1 MLQRRNDKIV
11 PRLGISFD
19 AKTLVTYNCNVMNP
33 FHEKKDVA
41 KKKRIDTY
49 WHSSSLDQSKW
60 VTQKQVRTWKKT
72 LLLFLSTTAFSNW
85 RGKPSSAKHKLH
97 PNGFCLYLIPRKKS
111 QTKSRLMSSVFVY
124 IICTV
129 FFEQKVLLSTN
140 GEKGVAWGVCL
151 LCRMASSLVMKTS
164 SSRKLQWPFK
174 KQGGRK
180 EEEKKKRKSCNKLSK
195 VWTKCGIEII
205 SEWAFSL
212 IFMHLPFDEVFTH
225 SSGVWMFH
233 KYFVKTQ
240 VDQI

>member
-19 AKTLVTYNCNVMNP
+19 AKTLVTYTIAMWWIL
-33 FHEKKDVA
+33 FMKKKDVA

-129 FFEQKVLLSTN
+129 YFEQKFYFLQM
-140 GEKGVAWGVCL
+140 GRREWPG
-151 LCRMASSLVMKTS
+151 ASAC
-164 SSRKLQWPFK
+164 FA
-174 KQGGRK
+174 
-180 EEEKKKRKSCNKLSK
+180 
-195 VWTKCGIEII
+195 
-205 SEWAFSL
+205 EWR
-212 IFMHLPFDEVFTH
+212 HR
-225 SSGVWMFH
+225 
-233 KYFVKTQ
+233 
-240 VDQI
+240 

>member
-11 PRLGISFD
+11 PRLEISFD
-19 AKTLVTYNCNVMNP
+19 AKTLEYIQLQCDES
-33 FHEKKDVA
+33 FSWKKRMLQ

-129 FFEQKVLLSTN
+129 YFEQKFYFLQM
-140 GEKGVAWGVCL
+140 GRREWP
-151 LCRMASSLVMKTS
+151 RASAC
-164 SSRKLQWPFK
+164 FA
-174 KQGGRK
+174 
-180 EEEKKKRKSCNKLSK
+180 
-195 VWTKCGIEII
+195 
-205 SEWAFSL
+205 EWR
-212 IFMHLPFDEVFTH
+212 HR
-225 SSGVWMFH
+225 
-233 KYFVKTQ
+233 
-240 VDQI
+240 